1 MSHTHRGLS
10 NAAARRASL
19 GQRLGATCGGGSLSL
34 GLPSFDG
41 LLLIVWLY
49 FG

>member
-1 MSHTHRGLS
+1 MSHTRRGLS

-19 GQRLGATCGGGSLSL
+19 GQRLGATCGGGSLPL
-34 GLPSFDG
+34 GLATFGG

-49 FG
+49 VG